1 MNKNPL
7 GPNTVGPN
15 TAMRARLRPAAVLV
29 AVDGINQKPA
39 DKAAA
44 NGSDAALPVLSADAL
59 DDRIAIVGT
68 AGSGK
73 TYAAKGFVERLLD
86 TGARVAIVDP
96 LGVWW
101 GLRAS
106 ADGIAPGYPVIVFG
120 GSHADVPIIA
130 EMGAALGR
138 LIATEALASIVD
150 LSELG
155 SAGARRRFMAAF
167 AEAVYEANN
176 EPLHLVFDEADLWAP
191 QRPIKGWES
200 LLGHIEEI
208 VRRGRVRGF
217 IPWLIT
223 QRPAVV
229 HKDVLSQADILIAMK
244 LTASQDRDAIG
255 AWIEGQ
261 ADRKEGKRI
270 LGDLPRLQR
279 GEGYLWA
286 PGHSLLDRVAFPP
299 IRTFDSS
306 RTPKRGEWLAT
317 PRRLAEVDLSAI
329 TAALAAAKDEDHP
342 GDSKRSPRSAEDRRR
357 YERLEQELAGAKARI
372 ATLEEQNRE
381 LLSRLRDISTLAAPS
396 TGAPAATVSVSKAQP
411 KSETR
416 PVRSLQV
423 AQSDTGPSSSDGLH
437 PAARKLLQ
445 ALAQHAPARFTWGQ
459 AATLAGLKPSGGH
472 FNAGRQSLRASGYID
487 EATGLLAASP
497 SGLKAAGEVPAAPS
511 TPAERLALWCGRLP
525 APAPEML
532 RTLASQGARYM
543 DVDELAAALGKKP
556 SGGHWNS
563 GIAVLRNN
571 GLIETDGSRRYRSAE
586 LFRD

>member
-1 MNKNPL
+1 MPS
-7 GPNTVGPN
+7 
-15 TAMRARLRPAAVLV
+15 RPAGAV
-29 AVDGINQKPA
+29 ARAAGESRA
-39 DKAAA
+39 DYAAIEAAA
-44 NGSDAALPVLSADAL
+44 GDVLPVALSADAL

-86 TGARVAIVDP
+86 IGARVAIVDP
-96 LGVWW
+96 LGAWW

-106 ADGIAPGYPVIVFG
+106 ADGSAAGYPVVVFG
-120 GSHADVPIIA
+120 GRHADVPITA

-138 LIATEALASIVD
+138 MIATEALVCVVD

-155 SAGARRRFMAAF
+155 SNAARRRFMAAF
-167 AEAVYEANN
+167 SEALYEANE
-176 EPLHLVFDEADLWAP
+176 EPLHLVLDEADLWAP
-191 QRPIKGWES
+191 QRPLPDQMG

-261 ADRKEGKRI
+261 ADRQEGKRI

-286 PGHSLLDRVAFPP
+286 PGRGILERAAFPT

-306 RTPKRGEWLAT
+306 RTPKRGERLAI
-317 PRRLAEVDLSAI
+317 PRTLAEVDLTAIVAALGAAETQAIGKPKEDRRRHALLEAELAAARARIESLEQKTHDLSARLERI
-329 TAALAAAKDEDHP
+329 AALAAGPVPMADDAA
-342 GDSKRSPRSAEDRRR
+342 SAEPRGKI
-357 YERLEQELAGAKARI
+357 EAK
-372 ATLEEQNRE
+372 
-381 LLSRLRDISTLAAPS
+381 
-396 TGAPAATVSVSKAQP
+396 
-411 KSETR
+411 
-416 PVRSLQV
+416 PVRPLSV
-423 AQSDTGPSSSDGLH
+423 VTSDAAAGSGESLH
-437 PAARKLLQ
+437 PAARKLLV

-472 FNAGRQSLRASGYID
+472 FNAGRKSLRESGYID
-487 EATGLLAASP
+487 EANDLLSATPA
-497 SGLKAAGEVPAAPS
+497 GLKAAGEVPPAPS
-511 TPAERLALWCGRLP
+511 TPAERLALWCDRLP
-525 APAPEML
+525 SPAPEML
-532 RTLASQGARYM
+532 RTLAAEGERYM
-543 DVDELAAALGKKP
+543 AADELAAALGKKP
-556 SGGHWNS
+556 TGGHWNS

-571 GLIETDGSRRYRSAE
+571 GLIEADGRRYRTAT
-586 LFRD
+586 LFRE

>member
-1 MNKNPL
+1 MNKNPVFADRQGRHVMPSRRAQEVAVRERQL
-7 GPNTVGPN
+7 HSGA
-15 TAMRARLRPAAVLV
+15 TAPTDVLPAAVS
-29 AVDGINQKPA
+29 
-39 DKAAA
+39 AA
-44 NGSDAALPVLSADAL
+44 AL

-86 TGARVAIVDP
+86 SGARVAIVDP

-106 ADGIAPGYPVIVFG
+106 ADGSVAGYPVVVFG
-120 GSHADVPIIA
+120 GKHADVPLTA
-130 EMGAALGR
+130 EMGGALGR
-138 LIATEALASIVD
+138 LIAGEALACVID

-155 SAGARRRFMAAF
+155 SSAARRRFMSAF
-167 AEAVYEANN
+167 SEALYEAND
-176 EPLHLVFDEADLWAP
+176 EPLHLVLDEADLWAP
-191 QRPIKGWES
+191 QRPIKGWEG

-261 ADRKEGKRI
+261 ADRQEGKRI

-286 PGHSLLDRVAFPP
+286 PGHGILERVGFPP

-306 RTPKRGEWLAT
+306 RTPKRGERLAT
-317 PRRLAEVDLSAI
+317 PRTLAEVDLTAI
-329 TAALAAAKDEDHP
+329 VAVLAAAETEANP
-342 GDSKRSPRSAEDRRR
+342 GIPKLDRRR
-357 YERLEQELAGAKARI
+357 EAQLEQELAAAKARI
-372 ATLEEQNRE
+372 EFIEQENRA
-381 LLSRLRDISTLAAPS
+381 LNSRLADIAVLAA
-396 TGAPAATVSVSKAQP
+396 GAAPALVKDVSHTAPRPKIEAKPVLRPLRVVASNISAVSGD
-411 KSETR
+411 S
-416 PVRSLQV
+416 
-423 AQSDTGPSSSDGLH
+423 LH
-437 PAARKLLQ
+437 PAARKLLF
-445 ALAQHAPARFTWGQ
+445 ALAQHVPARFTWGQ

-472 FNAGRQSLRASGYID
+472 FNAGRKSLRDSGYIEETND
-487 EATGLLAASP
+487 LLSATPA
-497 SGLKAAGEVPAAPS
+497 GLKTAGEVPPAPS
-511 TPAERLALWCGRLP
+511 TPAERLALWCDRLP
-525 APAPEML
+525 SPAPEML
-532 RTLASQGARYM
+532 RTLAAQGERYM
-543 DVDELAAALGKKP
+543 DAEELAAMLGKKP

-571 GLIETDGSRRYRSAE
+571 GLIETNGRRLRAAV
-586 LFRD
+586 LFR